1 MTASVEDMRHQ
12 MQIMFDQVCNFGAAV
27 QANRERLADYD
38 AVRATVNDLEI
49 RVGNLADSAGP
60 RATAG
65 SVALINP
72 KELKVKEF
80 DGSEKDFRDFLEDS
94 RAYFEIV
101 KPELSDSSNGLSSS
115 RASWTW

>member
-12 MQIMFDQVCNFGAAV
+12 MQFKIGLVRSLGAVA
-27 QANRERLADYD
+27 QASQDRWADY
-38 AVRATVNDLEI
+38 I
-49 RVGNLADSAGP
+49 SARGP
-60 RATAG
+60 RKTTSRSG
-65 SVALINP
+65 SGISPTTQAQKP
-72 KELKVKEF
+72 SKELKVKEF